1 MITKALAA
9 NGAKVYITG
18 RRLNVLEATIK
29 SVATPELL
37 GDLSGSIH
45 ALQMDVTSKES
56 IKSVTEAISKQDGY
70 VNVLVNNAGISLTK
84 GDISKASE
92 GVEALRDGLFNDDE
106 KSWEES
112 ELH

>member
-18 RRLNVLEATIK
+18 RRLNILKETIQ
-29 SVATPELL
+29 SVSTPDLL
-37 GDLSGSIH
+37 GDLGGSIH

-56 IKSVTEAISKQDGY
+56 IKNVTEVIAAEDQY

-84 GDISKASE
+84 GDISKANNS
-92 GVEALRDGLFNDDE
+92 VEALRDGLFDDDP

-112 ELH
+112 E